1 VSHQGMLR
9 PLACLML
16 ALAGC
21 FTPSNVTPIIYVNPR
36 AAQRL
41 PIWFNKAETA
51 PEPANPAAARVHVM
65 SDGEQLGGPN
75 ATGRPGDTV
84 LENAEVVFVFAR
96 PEGGSDVAANRGD
109 IVDAADA
116 HARKDEL
123 GQMSTSVGTR
133 ARQPMVESLTS
144 GTDAEGAAW
153 IEARGHAPA
162 QARLAVTTRYTLHAP
177 DRALLMETTVEN
189 TGNAQVELPALGD
202 VIQWGGADTVAP
214 GRGHGFAGPSSGPY
228 VGAVGQSVSYALTST
243 EGEIDAV
250 SGSTWTQTT
259 QRKKVLLAAHDRVSI
274 ARVFVVGA
282 RADTSSLVAELTM
295 VAGQPVGAVKVT
307 VPGYAGGTTLELTPE
322 GSTESITMREPFEG
336 VLPLGRYWL
345 ASPRGGPAIGP
356 LDVRAEGAAVATVP
370 AGPVE

>member
-9 PLACLML
+9 PLACLSML
-16 ALAGC
+16 PLPGC
-21 FTPSNVTPIIYVNPR
+21 FTPSDVTPIIYVNPR

-41 PIWFNKAETA
+41 PIWFNKTETA
-51 PEPANPAAARVHVM
+51 PEPAKPAAARVHLM
-65 SDGEQLGGPN
+65 GDGEQLAGSD

-123 GQMSTSVGTR
+123 GQMSTSVGSH
-133 ARQPMVESLTS
+133 ARQVVESLTS
-144 GTDAEGAAW
+144 GTEAEGAAW

-189 TGNAQVELPALGD
+189 TGKAPVELPELGD

-228 VGAVGQSVSYALTST
+228 VGAVGSSVSYAITST

-259 QRKKVLLAAHDRVSI
+259 QRKKVLLAAHERVSM

-295 VAGQPVGAVKVT
+295 VAGQPVGAVKIT
-307 VPGYAGGTTLELTPE
+307 IPGYAGGTTLELTPE
-322 GSTESITMREPFEG
+322 GSKESITLREPFEG
-336 VLPLGRYWL
+336 VLPLGRYWI
-345 ASPRGGPAIGP
+345 AAPRGGPPIGP